1 MEEIRLEEEGRISE
15 GRRIEGKA
23 GFVYR
28 KPSEA
33 SDVLCAVRRVA
44 DRVRHGL
51 KTREECVGMAKLWLF
66 VGGQVRTVHFFLFL
80 KNAARFM
87 KREINL

>member
-44 DRVRHGL
+44 DRVGL
-51 KTREECVGMAKLWLF
+51 
-66 VGGQVRTVHFFLFL
+66 
-80 KNAARFM
+80 
-87 KREINL
+87 